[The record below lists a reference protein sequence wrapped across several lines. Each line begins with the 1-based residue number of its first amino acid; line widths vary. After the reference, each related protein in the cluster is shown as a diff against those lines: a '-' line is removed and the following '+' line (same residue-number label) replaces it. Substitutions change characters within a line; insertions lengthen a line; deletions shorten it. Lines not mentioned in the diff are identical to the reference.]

1 MVEDILF
8 PEIVCNSSS
17 LSFCGIT
24 ALKAWLRL
32 LKLQKYN
39 LIFVHLLRNASGNH
53 RDVQSGHLVS
63 KSIFRLFGKIDFL
76 LLTSSRGQPG
86 GKSDIGSSNCES
98 RKLGW
103 SWNL

>member
-1 MVEDILF
+1 M
-8 PEIVCNSSS
+8 
-17 LSFCGIT
+17 
-24 ALKAWLRL
+24 
-32 LKLQKYN
+32 KLQKYN

-63 KSIFRLFGKIDFL
+63 KSIIRLFGKVDFRGGL

-86 GKSDIGSSNCES
+86 GKSGIGSSNCES

-103 SWNL
+103 SWNLRHFYLVQGGCIVDKDGAHAKWWVACFV